1 MIDQQTEK
9 KSNGFRIALIIL
21 YTIAI
26 IIILYYLIDGFSY
39 YKVSISE
46 RPHHADY
53 RNLRPAGNR
62 GHGFGVVGSGMML
75 LLFLYSIRKRT
86 KIFNRLG
93 NIDKWLDIHIFLG
106 IIGPLLIIL
115 HTTFKVKG
123 LIAVSFWSMIAVAL
137 SGVLG
142 RYLYNHIPHSIMG
155 DELSLKDLQKA
166 TLKLTRRLQQNFKL
180 SDAAIKKLEQ
190 LSIGKNDKERGA
202 IRVLLSMIKDD
213 FTGNRKTKKVASRF
227 VFGLNLPKKYLFEV
241 HRIVY
246 TKIVLMK
253 RMLLLNKIQALFHF
267 WHVIHKP
274 FAIIMIVI
282 MFIHIAITVLMGY
295 SWLF

>member
-1 MIDQQTEK
+1 MINPKNK
-9 KSNGFRIALIIL
+9 KESSGFRIVLVIL
-21 YTIAI
+21 YTVVI
-26 IIILYYLIDGFSY
+26 IIILYYLIDGISY
-39 YKVSISE
+39 YKTPISE
-46 RPHHADY
+46 RPHHVDF

-75 LLFLYSIRKRT
+75 LLFLYSIRKRSR
-86 KIFNRLG
+86 IFSRLG

-106 IIGPLLIIL
+106 IIGPLFIIL

-123 LIAVSFWSMIAVAL
+123 LIAISFWSMIAVAL

-155 DELSLKDLQKA
+155 NELGLTDLQQA
-166 TLKLTRRLQQNFKL
+166 NLKLTKRLKENFRL
-180 SDAAIKKLEQ
+180 SDAAIKNLEQ
-190 LSIGKNDKERGA
+190 LGIGRHKKERGS
-202 IRVLLSMIKDD
+202 ISVLLAMIKDD

-227 VFGLNLPKKYLFEV
+227 VLGLNLPKKYLQEV
-241 HRIVY
+241 HRIAY

>member
-1 MIDQQTEK
+1 MSAQQIEK
-9 KSNGFRIALIIL
+9 KSKGFRVTLIIL

-26 IIILYYLIDGFSY
+26 IIILYYFIDGISY
-39 YKVSISE
+39 YKIPISE
-46 RPHHADY
+46 RPHHSDY

-62 GHGFGVVGSGMML
+62 GHGFGIIGSGMML

-86 KIFNRLG
+86 RIFNRLG
-93 NIDKWLDIHIFLG
+93 SIDKWLNIHIFLG

-123 LIAVSFWSMIAVAL
+123 LIAISFWSMIAVAL

-142 RYLYNHIPHSIMG
+142 RYLYNHIPHSILG
-155 DELSLKDLQKA
+155 DELSLTDLQQA
-166 TLKLTRRLQQNFKL
+166 ILKLTRRLQQNFKL

-190 LSIGKNDKERGA
+190 LSIGRREKKQGA
-202 IRVLLSMIKDD
+202 MSVLLAMIRDD
-213 FTGNRKTKKVASRF
+213 FTGNRKTKKVVSRF
-227 VFGLNLPKKYLFEV
+227 VLGLNLPKKYLHEV
-241 HRIVY
+241 YRIVY
-246 TKIVLMK
+246 TKIILMK

>member
-1 MIDQQTEK
+1 MNKQHAKK
-9 KSNGFRIALIIL
+9 KSTGFRLLLTML
-21 YTIAI
+21 YLASITIF
-26 IIILYYLIDGFSY
+26 LYYFIDGISY
-39 YKVSISE
+39 YKIPIPE

-62 GHGFGVVGSGMML
+62 GHGFGIIGSGMML

-86 KIFNRLG
+86 RIFNRLG
-93 NIDKWLDIHIFLG
+93 NIDKWMNIHIFLG
-106 IIGPLLIIL
+106 IIGPLFIIL

-142 RYLYNHIPHSIMG
+142 RYLYNHIPHGILG
-155 DELSLKDLQKA
+155 DELSLTDLQQA
-166 TLKLTRRLQQNFKL
+166 SLKLTRRLKETFKL
-180 SDAAIKKLEQ
+180 NDVAINKLEQ
-190 LSIGKNDKERGA
+190 LSIGRLEKEKGA
-202 IRVLLSMIKDD
+202 ISALISMIKDD
-213 FTGNRKTKKVASRF
+213 FTGNRKTKKIASQF
-227 VFGLNLPKKYLFEV
+227 VLRLGLPKKYLYEA

-295 SWLF
+295 TWLF